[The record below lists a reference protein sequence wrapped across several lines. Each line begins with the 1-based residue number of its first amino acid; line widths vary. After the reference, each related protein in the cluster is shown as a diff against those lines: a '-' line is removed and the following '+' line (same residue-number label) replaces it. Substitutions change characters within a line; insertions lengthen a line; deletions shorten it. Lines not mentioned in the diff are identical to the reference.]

1 MWKVILYQPLFNL
14 LIGFYYLLGHNMGL
28 AIIALTLLVRL
39 ALMPLT
45 KKSLQAQKKMAALQ
59 PHLEKIKKDHGHDQK
74 LMAQKTMELYQQ
86 HGINPTSSCLPL
98 LIQFPI
104 FIALYRVFYNLSSV
118 TTSDLFY
125 RFMPRPETI
134 NTHFLWFDLS
144 RVDAY
149 YVLPILV
156 GVTFFWQSK
165 MSMPA
170 QNQRQPGQNQDKKQ
184 EMMQDFQA
192 ALSKQTL
199 YVFPVMFTFIA
210 LKLPSALSLY
220 WVISTAFGIIQQ
232 YLIMK
237 EKKSINN
244 QSNLSPLA
252 LEKGKSG
259 KTQIAVKKRE

>member
-1 MWKVILYQPLFNL
+1 
-14 LIGFYYLLGHNMGL
+14 
-28 AIIALTLLVRL
+28 
-39 ALMPLT
+39 
-45 KKSLQAQKKMAALQ
+45 
-59 PHLEKIKKDHGHDQK
+59 
-74 LMAQKTMELYQQ
+74 
-86 HGINPTSSCLPL
+86 LP
-98 LIQFPI
+98 
-104 FIALYRVFYNLSSV
+104 V
-118 TTSDLFY
+118 
-125 RFMPRPETI
+125 
-134 NTHFLWFDLS
+134 
-144 RVDAY
+144 
-149 YVLPILV
+149 LV